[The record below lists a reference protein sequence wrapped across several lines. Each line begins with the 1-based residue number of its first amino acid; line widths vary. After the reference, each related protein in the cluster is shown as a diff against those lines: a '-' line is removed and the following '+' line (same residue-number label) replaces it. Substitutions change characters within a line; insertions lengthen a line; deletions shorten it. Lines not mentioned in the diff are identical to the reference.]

1 MEKGL
6 CWSNNVIRRVLT
18 IQQIQICHFTSWM
31 RLVEV
36 GQVKIDLP
44 NCNAD
49 MKSRIRLAILLQTVS
64 VNRLNINIALFNLYL
79 R

>member
-18 IQQIQICHFTSWM
+18 IQEIQKCHFTSWM
-31 RLVEV
+31 RLVVV

-49 MKSRIRLAILLQTVS
+49 MTSRIRLAILLQTVS
-64 VNRLNINIALFNLYL
+64 VNRLNISIALFNLYL